1 MVSNTPTTP
10 ARTGTRKTP
19 PLSTDTAIHVTHL
32 WDDYEAADRREGSP
46 EEEAL
51 VRAYLPLVFR
61 VRDRVMYRF
70 PPNVEADDITQNGL
84 IGLIAS
90 VREYEPAQGKFEG
103 WAMHTIEFRIMDGQ
117 RSSDWLPRQRRTN
130 VKRVHEALG
139 ALRTAGHHIPTDA
152 QIATATH
159 LSVKAVQDALED
171 YASAYVH
178 SLDDLTAGSSD
189 SLGEAHPLHSD
200 GHHHVEFDL
209 RDFLEHAPLFD
220 AIRSLDND
228 REKQILALYY
238 FGRHEY
244 KEIAE
249 IFSISVSR
257 VSQIVKVS
265 VGRLRLS
272 MMMALTA

>member
-1 MVSNTPTTP
+1 M
-10 ARTGTRKTP
+10 
-19 PLSTDTAIHVTHL
+19 STDTAPNVAQL
-32 WDDYEAADRREGSP
+32 WDAYDATDRREGSP

-51 VRAYLPLVFR
+51 VRAFLPLVFR
-61 VRDRVMYRF
+61 VRDRVLYRF
-70 PPNVEADDITQNGL
+70 PANVEADDITQNGL
-84 IGLIAS
+84 IGLVTS
-90 VREYEPAQGKFEG
+90 VRGYDPSLGKFEG
-103 WAMHTIEFRIMDGQ
+103 WAMRTIENRITDGQ

-130 VKRVHEALG
+130 VKTVHEALG
-139 ALRTAGHHIPTDA
+139 ALRTAGHHIPTDE
-152 QIATATH
+152 QIAKATH
-159 LSVKAVQDALED
+159 LTVKAVQAALED

-189 SLGEAHPLHSD
+189 SLSEALPLHSD

-209 RDFLEHAPLFD
+209 RDFLEYAPLFD
-220 AIRSLDND
+220 AIRSLDNE